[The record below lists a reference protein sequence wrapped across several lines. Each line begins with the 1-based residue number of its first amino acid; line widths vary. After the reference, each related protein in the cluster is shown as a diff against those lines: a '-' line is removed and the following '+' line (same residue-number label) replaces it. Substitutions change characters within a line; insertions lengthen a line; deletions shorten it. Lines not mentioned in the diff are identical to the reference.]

1 MAEFTEL
8 FHEAM
13 IQNDHP
19 RQFLKSM
26 MHSFQQKTQA
36 CRVDLYHLHQA
47 EGAFISQ
54 RIHTLPEPAVPVP
67 DFPVD
72 LSLYNLLSISALAG
86 SPDQFPLAL
95 RPLFSSFSYLQ
106 VWPCVSP
113 IWEGFLVLFF
123 DEPPATPIVL
133 EDSFLHSLA
142 NVLGWMLHSRRVES
156 AWGLLKQEHGEL
168 ERRLQ
173 TVISNLPGFVY
184 RLKSDDENHA
194 EFLSPG
200 VFDLTGYRPEVFYQG
215 DVSLRS
221 LIHPD
226 YQEEVQSRI
235 ERGLR
240 LQQPYEMMYLCQVS
254 ASEQR
259 WFWEKGRG
267 VFTPHGEL
275 RYYEGFITDITA
287 QKNSEQALAQLNQSL
302 EARVED
308 RMRDLEERQFIFD
321 TIVNNAQEG
330 IIMIDEHEK
339 VLFLNISAEMMYG
352 YTLKEIQGENLFE
365 LLSIDRSL
373 QLFKSDLH
381 RFEDAEEGPVLDQRA
396 EIMVTPKQGSVMH
409 VELSI
414 SWVKQKEGFRGVAFC
429 RDIGKRKQR
438 EAKLKAFYELA
449 ESSAQG
455 IAMYSLE
462 LEIVYVNKKLAS
474 LMGETSAE
482 APVGRSLHRYQRD
495 AERAFFEAEVFPQL
509 MEEGEWLGELGLCSN
524 QGHFTPTIESYFF
537 VYDDNAAPLFLAHIV
552 TDITEQKVTE
562 EQLQKA
568 QGIADDANQAK
579 SLFLANMSH
588 EIRTPMNAIIGLGHL
603 LSKTE
608 QTPKQADYTHK
619 INNAAQNLLGIIND
633 ILDFSKIE
641 ADKMDIE
648 SVHFDFHRVFLN
660 ISNILAFKAEEKNLE
675 IIFKIDPAIPRFLMG
690 DPLRLEQILLNFSG
704 NALKFT
710 EKGTITVVAEQL
722 WQKDDDVFLRFEVRD
737 TGIGM
742 TPDQQA
748 KLFQAFSQADASTS
762 RQFGGTG
769 LGLTISKRLVEMMGG
784 EVGVTSQLGGGSTFS
799 FTLQVHRS
807 GKTEHLQV
815 PTDLQSKRVLVV
827 DDQPVVLEVMD
838 DYLRYFQIDST
849 TAESGAEAVKRF
861 REAKSIGKPFD
872 LVILDWNMPTMDGV
886 ETLGQLRQLMDGS
899 HETKVFMMTA
909 YGREDIVDA
918 LRQLNVDNLLLKPVT
933 QSVLYDHLVEHLSH
947 GSLALRSV
955 QQPAD
960 RLMDLS
966 TIRGARILLVEDNLI
981 NQQIAQELLEAE
993 GVQVTVVENGK
1004 EAVDCLLSALPAVSF
1019 DVVLMDLQMPI
1030 MDGYEAT
1037 RTLRANA
1044 AFEQLP
1050 IIAMTA
1056 DAVTGVRERV
1066 LEAGMNDYVTKP
1078 IQLELLGASLLRWVA
1093 PTDRLMSEP
1102 ENETILTEQISVS
1115 TQLQQLSCLNY
1126 PDALSRMAGKPSLV
1140 KRLLLQFLK
1149 ENRSTA
1155 AVISQAVSDRDWIRV
1170 KSLVHALKGAAGN
1183 LGLTAIFEQADAFDA
1198 KLALSPIP
1206 MTQIGQQAQKLS
1218 EILTLDLKEIENLLL
1233 VQESADTET
1242 SSAQTAHESPIPI
1255 SVLSDLQ
1262 RALENFDAS
1271 AGELIE
1277 SLRLNYKGSHKEVLQ
1292 EIADAIDGF
1301 EQEAALAG
1309 VKALMLKLY
1318 EK

>member
-1 MAEFTEL
+1 MAELTGL

-26 MHSFQQKTQA
+26 MQSFSQKTQA
-36 CRVDLYHLHQA
+36 CRIDLYHLHQV

-72 LSLYNLLSISALAG
+72 IALYNTLSISALAG
-86 SPDQFPLAL
+86 SPEQFPLAL
-95 RPLFSSFSYLQ
+95 RPLFSNFSYLQ

-123 DEPPATPIVL
+123 DEPPAIPIVL
-133 EDSFLHSLA
+133 EDTFLHSLA
-142 NVLGWMLHSRRVES
+142 NALGWMLHSRRVES
-156 AWGLLKQEHGEL
+156 AWSLLKQEHGEL

-200 VFDLTGYRPEVFYQG
+200 VFDLTGYRPESFYQG
-215 DVSLRS
+215 DLSLRD

-226 YQEEVQSRI
+226 YQEAVQSRI
-235 ERGLR
+235 ARGLR
-240 LQQPYEMMYLCQVS
+240 LQQPYEITYLCQVGS
-254 ASEQR
+254 SEQR

-275 RYYEGFITDITA
+275 RYYEGFITDITD
-287 QKNSEQALAQLNQSL
+287 QKSSEQALAQLNHSL

-308 RMRDLEERQFIFD
+308 RMRDIEERQVIFN

-330 IIMIDEHEK
+330 IIMLDAQECI
-339 VLFLNISAEMMYG
+339 LFLNTSAEMMYG
-352 YTLKEIQGENLFE
+352 HTLPEVQGKNMFE

-381 RFEDAEEGPVLDQRA
+381 RFAEAEEGPVLDQRA
-396 EIMVTPKQGSVMH
+396 EIVVTSKQGAAMD

-414 SWVKQKEGFRGVAFC
+414 SWVKQKDGFRGVAFC

-462 LEIVYVNKKLAS
+462 LEIVYVNKKLAT
-474 LMGETSAE
+474 LMGEASTE

-495 AERAFFEAEVFPQL
+495 AEKALFDSEVFPQL
-509 MEEGEWLGELGLCSN
+509 MKEGEWLGELGLLSN

-537 VYDDNAAPLFLAHIV
+537 VYDDNASPLFLAHIV
-552 TDITEQKVTE
+552 TDITEQKLTE
-562 EQLQKA
+562 DQLQKA
-568 QGIADDANQAK
+568 QSIADDANQAK

-603 LSKTE
+603 LGKTE

-619 INNAAQNLLGIIND
+619 MNNAAQNLLGIIND

-648 SVHFDFHRVFLN
+648 RVNFDFHRVFLN
-660 ISNILAFKAEEKNLE
+660 ISNILAFKAEEKSLE
-675 IIFKIDPAIPRFLMG
+675 IIFKIDPVIPQFLVG

-704 NALKFT
+704 NAIKFT
-710 EKGTITVVAEQL
+710 ETGTITVVAEQL
-722 WQKDDDVFLRFEVRD
+722 WQKDDEIFLRFEVRD

-742 TPDQQA
+742 TPEQQT

-784 EVGVTSQLGGGSTFS
+784 EVGVTSQPGVGSTFF

-807 GKTEHLQV
+807 GKTEQLQV

-827 DDQPVVLEVMD
+827 DDQPVVLEVME

-849 TAESGAEAVKRF
+849 TAESGTEAIQRF

-886 ETLGQLRQLMDGS
+886 ETLGQLRQMMDGS

-933 QSVLYDHLVEHLSH
+933 QSVLYDHLVEHLSN
-947 GSLALRSV
+947 GSSVLRSV
-955 QQPAD
+955 HPVD
-960 RLMDLS
+960 RLLDLS
-966 TIRGARILLVEDNLI
+966 TIRGARVLLVEDNLI

-993 GVQVTVVENGK
+993 GVYVTVVENGK
-1004 EAVDCLLSALPAVSF
+1004 EAVDLLCETVPTVSF
-1019 DVVLMDLQMPI
+1019 DAVLMDLQMPI

-1037 RTLRANA
+1037 RLLRANA

-1066 LEAGMNDYVTKP
+1066 LDAGMNDYVTKP
-1078 IQLELLGASLLRWVA
+1078 IQLELLGASLLRWIA
-1093 PTDRLMSEP
+1093 PTKKRSNPTQEIPALKQHEDLS
-1102 ENETILTEQISVS
+1102 S
-1115 TQLQQLSCLNY
+1115 QLQQLKCLNY
-1126 PDALSRMAGKPSLV
+1126 ADALSRMAGKTALV

-1149 ENRSTA
+1149 ENTA
-1155 AVISQAVSDRDWIRV
+1155 TADSIAQAMAEQDWETLKTRV
-1170 KSLVHALKGAAGN
+1170 HTLKGAAGN
-1183 LGLTAIFEQADAFDA
+1183 LGLSSVFEAASALDSA
-1198 KLALSPIP
+1198 LVLSPLSLEK
-1206 MTQIGQQAQKLS
+1206 IGQHAQRLS
-1218 EILTLDLKEIENLLL
+1218 QILNDALQEIENTLSEQNNAGIQGAPVSIHQEELLSL
-1233 VQESADTET
+1233 T
-1242 SSAQTAHESPIPI
+1242 
-1255 SVLSDLQ
+1255 LLKDLQ
-1262 RALENFDAS
+1262 NALTHFDAS
-1271 AGELIE
+1271 AGTIVEKL
-1277 SLRLNYKGSHKEVLQ
+1277 LLQHQGVHQVALQ
-1292 EIADAIDGF
+1292 EIADAIENF
-1301 EQEAALAG
+1301 ENDQALAG
-1309 VKALMLKLY
+1309 VETLIFTLGDT
-1318 EK
+1318 